1 LQVNCFAISGFFSSL
16 QAKMFLFV
24 TGNSRSGTT
33 MMSRILGNHAHVF
46 TFQELHF
53 FDELVKGLPT
63 DVLSF
68 EQSVQLYGKLC
79 AVQRN
84 GYFGDRNPKPFLEE
98 AKAALLGKDGI
109 SQIALYQL
117 FCLNES
123 KLHGKSIPCKQTPQN
138 IFSIA
143 AILEHI
149 PESKIII
156 MVRDPREVLLS
167 QKNKWKRR
175 ALSGG
180 EIPFWESVR
189 ARLNY
194 HPVTISRIW
203 NATFKEGLKY
213 ENHPAVKMVYY
224 EQLIGNPEQVIAE
237 VSQFCD
243 INYSS
248 ALLDIPVVG
257 SSNFQDAVQVRGVD
271 TKKMGQWNKGGLSDE
286 EIQICEAINSESMS
300 KAGYALS
307 GIKGSSIQV
316 KLIRMM
322 MPVKLGLALFFN
334 LKRLKN
340 LSQIRKKIFGN

>member
-1 LQVNCFAISGFFSSL
+1 MQVKGFAIAGFFSSL
-16 QAKMFLFV
+16 QTKMFLFI

-33 MMSRILGNHAHVF
+33 MMSRILGNHADVF

-53 FDELVKGLPT
+53 FDELVKGEPT
-63 DVLSF
+63 DVLST
-68 EQSVQLYGKLC
+68 EQSLHLYCKLC

-84 GYFGDRNPKPFLEE
+84 GYFGDRNPQPFLAE
-98 AKAALLGKDGI
+98 AKAALAGKDGI
-109 SQIALYQL
+109 SQIELYKL
-117 FCLNES
+117 FCLNEC
-123 KLHGKSIPCKQTPQN
+123 KLHGKSVPCKQTPQN

-143 AILEHI
+143 SILEHI
-149 PESKIII
+149 PESKILI

-180 EIPFWESVR
+180 EIPFLESIR
-189 ARLNY
+189 ARFNY

-213 ENHPAVKMVYY
+213 ENHPAVKIVYY
-224 EQLIGNPEQVIAE
+224 EQLIGNPEHVIAE
-237 VSQFCD
+237 VSQFCG

-257 SSNFQDAVQVRGVD
+257 SSNFQDAVQTRGID
-271 TKKMGQWNKGGLSDE
+271 TKKTGQWNKGGLSDE
-286 EIQICEAINSESMS
+286 EIQICETINAEDMR
-300 KAGYALS
+300 KAGYELS
-307 GIKGSSIQV
+307 GKKGSDAKV
-316 KLIRMM
+316 FFIRLM

-340 LSQIRKKIFGN
+340 IGQIRKKLFGN